1 MGEKKS
7 EDLQRRIERLKE
19 ENKSLRETAIS
30 LKGESLKLKRSLRDR
45 DMLFDSLPDG
55 AVLIRNRNILEMNK
69 VLLEELGYQA
79 EDVVGRDFLDFVLQ
93 EEAEYVRDLNNIWVS
108 GKMATGQYDGHLLT
122 RDGKAIY
129 CNVKVKRLR
138 YQGRT
143 TFLLTLTRLEKRK
156 EMEQEVI
163 GSKKREALSS
173 MALGL
178 NSKLCRYNESILR
191 IKKDIMENIIYSKI
205 NLSEPCR
212 MLEEVSH
219 NTMLI
224 ARDLDMIAE
233 REVDPK
239 GMTTFDTNECI
250 KEAVASTLGIWK
262 TEPEGKGF
270 NIGLKTY
277 LRSSGQVK
285 GDPEDIKGVII
296 ELITNSMEAMP
307 NGGEIHITTEDNA
320 GYVHIYIQDSGIGIR
335 NMWEEKVFDPFFST
349 KGDPER
355 GLGLSIVH
363 AIIKRHKG
371 DIAISSRPGEGT
383 IFHIRLPLA
392 KHKYKVK
399 ARVDREKL
407 KDAQILI
414 VQEEDVA
421 RELLSHLLASKGCK
435 VDTAN
440 SSLEGIG
447 KLKRK
452 RFDLII
458 ADTETL
464 LSGGSSIVKKYAG
477 IDPKMSIAL
486 IGDGRNSNS
495 YNLLDDL
502 AADLYVL
509 KPLDI
514 KRVIKQV
521 SELLMER
528 D

>member
-7 EDLQRRIERLKE
+7 EELQKRIEKLKE
-19 ENKSLRETAIS
+19 QNKSLRETAKS
-30 LKGESLKLKRSLRDR
+30 LKGEGLKLKRSLRDR
-45 DMLFDSLPDG
+45 DILFDSLPDG

-69 VLLEELGYQA
+69 VLLDELGYQA
-79 EDVVGRDFLDFVLQ
+79 EDVIGRDFLDFVLQ
-93 EEAEYVRDLNNIWVS
+93 EEVEYVRDLHNMWIS
-108 GKMATGQYDGHLLT
+108 GKIATGQYDGYLLT

-129 CNVKVKRLR
+129 CNVKMKRLR

-156 EMEQEVI
+156 EMEREKI
-163 GSKKREALSS
+163 RSKKKEALSS

-178 NSKLCRYNESILR
+178 NSKLCRYNESLLR
-191 IKKDIMENIIYSKI
+191 IKKDIMQNTSYSKI
-205 NLSEPCR
+205 ILSELCR
-212 MLEEVSH
+212 MLEEASH

-224 ARDLDMIAE
+224 ARELDMIAE

-239 GMTTFDTNECI
+239 GMTSFDINEGI
-250 KEAVASTLGIWK
+250 NEAVASTLDIWK
-262 TEPEGKGF
+262 TEQEAKGL
-270 NIGLKTY
+270 NIDLKTY

-285 GDPEDIKGVII
+285 GHPEDIKGII
-296 ELITNSMEAMP
+296 MELITNSVEAMP

-320 GYVHIYIQDSGIGIR
+320 GYVHIYIQDSGTGVR
-335 NMWEEKVFDPFFST
+335 DTWVEKVFDPFFST

-355 GLGLSIVH
+355 GLGLTIVY

-371 DIAISSRPGEGT
+371 DIQISSRAGEGT

-399 ARVDREKL
+399 ARMDREKL
-407 KDAQILI
+407 REAQILI

-421 RELLSHLLASKGCK
+421 RELLSHLLASKGCR

-440 SSLEGIG
+440 SPLGGIG

-452 RFDLII
+452 RFDLVIV
-458 ADTETL
+458 DTETM
-464 LSGGSSIVKKYAG
+464 LSGGSSIVKKYAD
-477 IDPKMSIAL
+477 INPKMSIAL
-486 IGDGRNSNS
+486 IGDGRNSNK
-495 YNLLDDL
+495 YNLQDDL
-502 AADLYVL
+502 AADLYLL

-514 KRVIKQV
+514 KGVIKQV
-521 SELLMER
+521 SELLMES

>member
-1 MGEKKS
+1 MGEKKF
-7 EDLQRRIERLKE
+7 EDLQKRIERLKE
-19 ENKSLRETAIS
+19 ENKSLRETAKS

-45 DMLFDSLPDG
+45 DMIFDSLPDG

-69 VLLEELGYQA
+69 VLLDELGYQP
-79 EDVVGRDFLDFVLQ
+79 EDVIGRDFLDFVLQ
-93 EEAEYVRDLNNIWVS
+93 EEVKYVRDLHNTWVS
-108 GKMATGQYDGHLLT
+108 GKMATGQHDGHLLT
-122 RDGKAIY
+122 REGKAIY

-156 EMEQEVI
+156 AMEQEKI
-163 GSKKREALSS
+163 RSKKREALSS
-173 MALGL
+173 IALGL
-178 NSKLCRYNESILR
+178 NSKLCRHNESLLK
-191 IKKDIMENIIYSKI
+191 IKKDITQNTSYSNI

-212 MLEEVSH
+212 MLQEVLH
-219 NTMLI
+219 NTVLI
-224 ARDLDMIAE
+224 ARDLDMIAG

-239 GMTTFDTNECI
+239 GMTSFDINEGI
-250 KEAVASTLGIWK
+250 NEAVASTLGIWK
-262 TEPEGKGF
+262 TEPEGRGS
-270 NIGLKTY
+270 NIDLKTY
-277 LRSSGQVK
+277 LRSSEQVK
-285 GDPEDIKGVII
+285 GDPEDIKDVII
-296 ELITNSMEAMP
+296 ELITNSAEAMP

-320 GYVHIYIQDSGIGIR
+320 GYVHIYIQDSGIGIGDT
-335 NMWEEKVFDPFFST
+335 WEEKVFDPFFST

-355 GLGLSIVH
+355 GLGLTIVY

-371 DIAISSRPGEGT
+371 DIQISSRAGEGT
-383 IFHIRLPLA
+383 IFHIGLPLA

-399 ARVDREKL
+399 ARMDREKL
-407 KDAQILI
+407 KEAQILI

-421 RELLSHLLASKGCK
+421 RELLSHLLASKGCR

-452 RFDLII
+452 RFDLVI

-477 IDPKMSIAL
+477 INPKMSIAL
-486 IGDGRNSNS
+486 IGDGPNGNT
-495 YNLLDDL
+495 YNLQDDL
-502 AADLYVL
+502 AADLYFL

-521 SELLMER
+521 SEFLMES